1 MQHNIEARS
10 HNNCFRGTAMSITY
24 SECVFVALGIQH
36 VMRMRRVILFSVA
49 SPAVLSVPTLPHKR
63 PELGQKGT
71 ESNTCALTNRIYIRV
86 LLIIEH
92 SGDV

>member
-1 MQHNIEARS
+1 M
-10 HNNCFRGTAMSITY
+10 
-24 SECVFVALGIQH
+24 FVTLGIQH

-63 PELGQKGT
+63 PELGQKAT
-71 ESNTCALTNRIYIRV
+71 ESNKCALTNRICIHV
-86 LLIIEH
+86 LLVIEH